1 MERNG
6 TVSVVIPAYNEGEM
20 VAVTGKTLREFFCTA
35 GIPYELVFVDDGSKD
50 GTWDSIKTLTRFHQ
64 ANDAGTVKG
73 ISFSRNFGKE
83 SAIMAGLE
91 EATGDCVVVIDCD
104 LQHPYEKIL
113 DMYRLWSEGYDVVD
127 GVKSDRGK
135 ESILHKAMSSL
146 FYRIVSVAIGSDMK
160 GSSDFKLLDRAVV
173 AEILKCKEHDPF
185 FRGLSAWAGFKRTK
199 VEYEVRE
206 RTKGQSKWS
215 FRSLARY
222 AVRNITGFSSA
233 PAMIPFVIGIAH
245 LMAAFVM
252 LVAIIVYLSQGKDI
266 SPVLILSMVIVL
278 ETGLILASAGIIAY
292 YVARTYKEAQGRKR
306 YIVAEKTGNN
316 ADET

>member
-20 VAVTGKTLREFFCTA
+20 IAVTGKTLREFFCTA
-35 GIPYELVFVDDGSKD
+35 NIPYELVFVDDGSKD
-50 GTWDSIKTLTRFHQ
+50 ETWDSIKELTRFHQ
-64 ANDAGTVKG
+64 ANGAGTVKG

-173 AEILKCKEHDPF
+173 TEILKCKEHDPF

-222 AVRNITGFSSA
+222 AIRNITYFSSA
-233 PAMIPFVIGIAH
+233 PKNDTVYHRYHPSHGGFCHACSDNCVFITRKR
-245 LMAAFVM
+245 
-252 LVAIIVYLSQGKDI
+252 YLSGSDAWYDHCHGNRAYPCLGRDYSLLRGKDI
-266 SPVLILSMVIVL
+266 QRS
-278 ETGLILASAGIIAY
+278 TGKGKIYRS
-292 YVARTYKEAQGRKR
+292 RKNR
-306 YIVAEKTGNN
+306 KQCR
-316 ADET
+316 